1 MLLRVPQ
8 PNTGFNESMRKF
20 LFPLLLAAISVAQ
33 TPQRRPASATE
44 AMYQNAA
51 SSAEKKMA
59 ILTQNAIKAQ
69 PDPTPVDFTEMEIN
83 AYLNSGRVEL
93 PKGITQLRFTGNN
106 NHVTANTRVDFDT
119 VTEGR
124 GGGNPL
130 MALFSGTHDVEVQAQ
145 AVGIRRE
152 GRVHIDSVS
161 IDGIGVPKA
170 ALEYFV
176 DKYIK
181 PKYPELGIDSTFD
194 LPGRVDSAVV
204 GDHKLTVIQK

>member
-1 MLLRVPQ
+1 
-8 PNTGFNESMRKF
+8 MRKL
-20 LFPLLLAAISVAQ
+20 LFPLLLAAFALAQ
-33 TPQRRPASATE
+33 TPQRPASATD

-59 ILTQNAIKAQ
+59 FLTQNAIKAQ
-69 PDPTPVDFTEMEIN
+69 PDPTPTSFTEMEIN

-93 PKGITQLRFTGNN
+93 PKGVTQPKLTGSN
-106 NHVTANTRVDFDT
+106 NHVTADTRVDFDT
-119 VTEGR
+119 FTEGR

-130 MALFSGTHDVEVQAQ
+130 MSLFSGTHDVEVQAQ
-145 AVGIRRE
+145 AVGIRGE

-204 GDHKLTVIQK
+204 GDHKLTVVQK